1 MLVSLSP
8 LAQLNKTNFQ
18 AQKSTNVL
26 ENSLNLPRKEKKTD
40 EFVLNDKDK
49 VEIQSRKVKSAVKR
63 CIGVILLA
71 DILYFAVKRKF
82 KLGKIARMDAIIDKR
97 NKLVA
102 PPSGLPKVF

>member
-1 MLVSLSP
+1 MLVSLAPSVK
-8 LAQLNKTNFQ
+8 QNKINFQ

-26 ENSLNLPRKEKKTD
+26 ENSLSMPRKAQKTD
-40 EFVLNDKDK
+40 EFVLSDKDK
-49 VEIQSRKVKSAVKR
+49 IEIQSQKVKSAVKR

-82 KLGKIARMDAIIDKR
+82 KLGKIARTDALIDKR

-102 PPSGLPKVF
+102 PPSGLPKIF